1 MNNLLIFKLLIH
13 NFYEKSFVRNGR
25 NHVQN
30 IVSRRIK
37 EKHFLFILKYS
48 YTSREKNVPVNGHVV

>member
-30 IVSRRIK
+30 IVLRRIK
-37 EKHFLFILKYS
+37 EKTFSFYIEIQLNFERKKCS
-48 YTSREKNVPVNGHVV
+48 S